1 MRPSDKVFTGICQP
15 EGDSGKIIGQVRQSS
30 NSGSANLSFVLK
42 TTQADPQNMVRFLEG
57 VIKQVGEWGVK
68 QVVADLD
75 ISSED
80 FEFFRRAG
88 FSVLA
93 KQRVYLCHPLKAKTN
108 PAQGGWRTWASVD
121 IPGIQRLY
129 SAIVPPLLQPVEP
142 LTRREVLGL
151 VYYDEQDDLQ
161 AYADL
166 VYGPVGVWVLPMI
179 HPRISM
185 NTPELLELLLQ
196 DLSEFNNRSIYIA
209 VRSYQ
214 PWVEEALSKIN
225 SSPGPEQALLVRY
238 LTLQQRSEP
247 EFSFAAIENGKAE
260 PTMPVAPIKS
270 QQN

>member
-1 MRPSDKVFTGICQP
+1 MRPSDKVFTGYFQP
-15 EGDSGKIIGQVRQSS
+15 ESDSERIIGQVRQSP

-42 TTQADPQNMVRFLEG
+42 TAHAESQHMVGFLEG
-57 VIKQVGEWGVK
+57 VIKQVGDWGAK

-75 ISSED
+75 IASED
-80 FEFFRRAG
+80 FVYFRRAG

-93 KQRVYLCHPLKAKTN
+93 KQRVYLCRPLKRKKN
-108 PAQGGWRTWASVD
+108 PAQRGWRTWSSVD

-166 VYGPVGVWVLPMI
+166 VYGPVGIWVLPMI
-179 HPRISM
+179 HPRTSM
-185 NTPELLELLLQ
+185 NTGELLEQLIQ
-196 DLSEFNNRSIYIA
+196 DLPDINNRSIYIA

-214 PWVEEALSKIN
+214 PWVEETLGKTN

-238 LTLQQRSEP
+238 LALQQRLEP
-247 EFSFAAIENGKAE
+247 ELSFSAIENGNTE